1 LLHCTSLLLA
11 QSGHFTAESR
21 CPLLGVKR
29 TSLRL
34 TPISGQL
41 DRLPGCTSSAA
52 LRRGI
57 CQNPSTVL
65 VVFIFVYLGF
75 EHSIANMG
83 TFSMAIL
90 GGGALTV
97 NEALHNLLCSTVGN
111 IAGGVLLVGLPFT
124 YLNPLEREEQMQ
136 EVA

>member
-1 LLHCTSLLLA
+1 M
-11 QSGHFTAESR
+11 
-21 CPLLGVKR
+21 
-29 TSLRL
+29 
-34 TPISGQL
+34 
-41 DRLPGCTSSAA
+41 
-52 LRRGI
+52 
-57 CQNPSTVL
+57 
-65 VVFIFVYLGF
+65 FIFVYLGF

-97 NEALHNLLCSTVGN
+97 NEALHNLLYSTVGN
-111 IAGGVLLVGLPFT
+111 IVGGVLLVGLPFT